1 MPRAVLKDIVLAQS
15 ESTELVEGNVYFPR
29 ESVAMSSLSKS
40 SRRYTCPWKGDATYY
55 SYLGSERTV
64 EDVAWS
70 YIDPK
75 PAASSIAGHLAFD
88 LRKGVEIE
96 ETE

>member
-1 MPRAVLKDIVLAQS
+1 MPRAVLSGTVLAQS
-15 ESTELVEGNVYFPR
+15 ESTESVEGNVYFPQ
-29 ESVAMSSLSKS
+29 ESVDMSALSKS

-55 SYLGSERTV
+55 NYVGSERTV

-75 PAASSIAGHLAFD
+75 PAASNIAGHLAFD
-88 LRKGVEIE
+88 LSKGVEIE
-96 ETE
+96 GNE